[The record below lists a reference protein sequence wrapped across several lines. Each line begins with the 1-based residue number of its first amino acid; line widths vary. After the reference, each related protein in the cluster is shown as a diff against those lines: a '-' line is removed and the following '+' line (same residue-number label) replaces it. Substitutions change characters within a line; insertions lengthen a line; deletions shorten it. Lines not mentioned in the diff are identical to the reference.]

1 MNSVLGVYSG
11 GIWRIPYL
19 DSFLPGE
26 RVRLSPFKAIPANV
40 NAIAVWGYRPSAQKP
55 AALAQAA
62 GLPVIRLEDGF
73 IRSLGL
79 GVQDCPPL
87 SIVIDRLGIY
97 YDAPTPSTLET
108 LVQDRE
114 GNRPLADEAH
124 G

>member
-87 SIVIDRLGIY
+87 SIVIDRLVSITMPLPPARWKHWY
-97 YDAPTPSTLET
+97 RTAREIARWQMKPT
-108 LVQDRE
+108 
-114 GNRPLADEAH
+114 G
-124 G
+124 